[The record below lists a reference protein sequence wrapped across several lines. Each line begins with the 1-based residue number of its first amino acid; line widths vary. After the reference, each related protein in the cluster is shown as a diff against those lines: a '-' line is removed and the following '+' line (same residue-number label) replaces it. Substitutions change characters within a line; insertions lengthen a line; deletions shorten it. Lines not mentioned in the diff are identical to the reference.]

1 MDHSNTSLEIC
12 TESTPVIEEKKEC
25 FICREEDDNERDQEA
40 PLNFCSCKN
49 LTAHQK
55 CLLNWIQKGSDGSS
69 HPQEPE
75 DTEYITTKKLLLDD
89 LCFLHQQVLTSNQ
102 FFTRSQKI
110 NKIYL
115 VLKGSVWKILICQ
128 WQSWLLLCF
137 TVALMAV
144 VPLTV
149 YLMVTAFKDPPPH
162 WLFNAAAV
170 CFGVLAETLL
180 IKCLMC
186 YFSRKHNK
194 VKISSLSIQSRI
206 VDYCD
211 SGIGLLHSADQDPSK
226 AMVRRDEM
234 KK

>member
-55 CLLNWIQKGSDGSS
+55 CLLNWIQK
-69 HPQEPE
+69 
-75 DTEYITTKKLLLDD
+75 TKKLLLDD